1 MNTNQPPSTSDRAS
15 ISLAEVVEV
24 FRPQVEK
31 IEQGFTSIRVA
42 LDALAEHLN
51 AAPAHGEARRPS
63 AGPAGGSSLPVRPV
77 PDEPPLAAPVPLN
90 AIADAAAPQAAPIPT
105 VGSVPASP
113 PAATRV
119 PPADAILPPMAQP
132 IPAATAGVPTASAVA
147 AAQPAAGVAAP
158 PAARPG
164 SIPTSGA
171 AGNWSQIIFGDQLK
185 AISGLNA
192 LSGSLLAEVYANN
205 ADAVGMLG
213 YLLAF
218 RSADQERKPKL
229 LKELGEAFYQWNPD
243 GDLRL
248 VEPLIQWVHGEL
260 DRAGVNNR
268 IELVQRGDRFDMQ
281 RHNARERGVEVCGV
295 SGWVVLRDNGKVYT
309 KANVAAQ

>member
-63 AGPAGGSSLPVRPV
+63 AGLAGGSPLPVRPV
-77 PDEPPLAAPVPLN
+77 PDEPPLAAPVPLS
-90 AIADAAAPQAAPIPT
+90 AIADAAAAPQAAPIPT
-105 VGSVPASP
+105 VGSVPASS

-132 IPAATAGVPTASAVA
+132 IPAATASAVA
-147 AAQPAAGVAAP
+147 AAQTAAGVAAP

-192 LSGSLLAEVYANN
+192 LSGSLLAEVYANDT
-205 ADAVGMLG
+205 DAVGALG

-229 LKELGEAFYQWNPD
+229 LKELGEAFYQWKPD

-248 VEPLIQWVHGEL
+248 VEPLIQWVHAEL

-309 KANVAAQ
+309 KANVAVQ